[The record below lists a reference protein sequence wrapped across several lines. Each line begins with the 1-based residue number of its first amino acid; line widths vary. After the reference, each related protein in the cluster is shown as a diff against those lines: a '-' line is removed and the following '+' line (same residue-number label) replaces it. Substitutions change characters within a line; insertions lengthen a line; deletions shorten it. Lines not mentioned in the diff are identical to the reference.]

1 MDVEDMHAIDVA
13 AIKNIADVMFIFFP
27 FFIHM
32 DMDVKNMH
40 VINAAEIKNI
50 AGEVLCYFFF

>member
-32 DMDVKNMH
+32 EYGYGCKEYACD
-40 VINAAEIKNI
+40 
-50 AGEVLCYFFF
+50 